1 MPLFYCRINVFSRIS
16 VLFLWYSKNQ
26 DFLHSYRYIDI
37 CKKTGQAMK
46 KYKRIRTLF
55 YGFSEPSNN
64 LLKLYTTFENFSITI
79 NSPRFYYKTSHSMF

>member
-1 MPLFYCRINVFSRIS
+1 
-16 VLFLWYSKNQ
+16 
-26 DFLHSYRYIDI
+26 
-37 CKKTGQAMK
+37 MK